1 MPKGAPA
8 RIRTSP
14 TGDSGRAGVA
24 AGGFTLLEILVVL
37 VILAIIAGY
46 AGTRM
51 VGSTE
56 RSSVT
61 AATAALAAD
70 LRRARSE
77 AIAHN
82 APAAVRVDVAVPSF
96 GIPGG
101 RTYRVPDG
109 IKLTLFTAATDQTT
123 SSAGQIRFF
132 PDGSSTGGEVTFAGE
147 RVREYVQIDW
157 LTGRIT
163 VYDDADR

>member
-1 MPKGAPA
+1 MRKAVPA
-8 RIRTSP
+8 RTRTSP
-14 TGDSGRAGVA
+14 TGDTSHRADGT
-24 AGGFTLLEILVVL
+24 GGFTLLEILVVL

-56 RSSVT
+56 RSQVT

-77 AIAHN
+77 AIVHN
-82 APAAVRVDVAVPSF
+82 APSAVRVDIAGPSF
-96 GIPGG
+96 GIPGT
-101 RTYRVPDG
+101 RPYQVPDG
-109 IKLTLFTAATDQTT
+109 IKVTLFTAVTDQTT
-123 SSAGQIRFF
+123 SSAGEIRFF

-147 RVREYVQIDW
+147 HVREYVQINW
-157 LTGRIT
+157 LTGRVT